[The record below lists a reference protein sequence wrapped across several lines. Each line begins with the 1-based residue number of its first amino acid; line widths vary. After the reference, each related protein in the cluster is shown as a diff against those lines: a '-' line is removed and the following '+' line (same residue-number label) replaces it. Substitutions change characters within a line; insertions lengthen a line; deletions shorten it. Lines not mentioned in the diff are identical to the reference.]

1 MGQSTPKGKVT
12 DNFRK
17 RVEELEKRAMEMAT
31 HFKNYSSSR
40 KWHTPEDLKTN
51 LLDVPNLHEPVW
63 NRDEANQIYC
73 ESVVTQDNP
82 GTAGDIIA
90 MKQQIDFM
98 AVEERA
104 FRLRH
109 ASIVRCATM
118 AHSRLVGHGTPNYG
132 VFSMLKTAV
141 DNRLQAG
148 SDPGAFTGDINPG
161 AGAGIA

>member
-1 MGQSTPKGKVT
+1 MGHGTPKGKIVE
-12 DNFRK
+12 NFRK
-17 RVEELEKRAMEMAT
+17 RIEELEKRAKEMAD
-31 HFKNYSSSR
+31 HFKNYSSAR

-51 LLDVPNLHEPVW
+51 LLDVANLHEPVW

-73 ESVVTQDNP
+73 EEVITESNR
-82 GTAGDIIA
+82 GTAADIIA

-104 FRLRH
+104 FRMRH

-118 AHSRLVGHGTPNYG
+118 AHSRLVGHGEPNYG
-132 VFSMLKTAV
+132 VFSMLKKAV

-148 SDPGAFTGDINPG
+148 SDPGAN
-161 AGAGIA
+161 A